1 MRRFPGLRTRSQ
13 GFVRRSMIDW
23 SRTAVF
29 SGEHPA
35 TLRINLRSREP
46 QGIVG
51 PGTEERKLCDRLIR
65 DLMELTIPG
74 TGERLVE
81 NVYRKEELYHG
92 PYRNRAPDLVV
103 VTKEFRHQIRGG
115 PYPAG
120 LGYDQ
125 TICRKNPREFFVNG
139 VHRLHGLFMA
149 TGPHIVSGLG
159 VDGPFSIMDL
169 FPTAFFMMGLDVPL
183 GLDGRVLEG
192 IFDEGHLRQ
201 NPVRYRD
208 YDLTR
213 LRGGKDK
220 SYDRVEDAEKIETVL
235 RGLGYLD

>member
-13 GFVRRSMIDW
+13 GFVRRALIDW
-23 SRTAVF
+23 SRTKVF

-51 PGTEERKLCDRLIR
+51 PGKEERKLCDRLIR

-81 NVYRKEELYHG
+81 RVYRKEELYHG
-92 PYRNRAPDLVV
+92 PCQNRAPDLVV

-120 LGYDQ
+120 LGYNQ
-125 TICRKNPREFFVNG
+125 AICRKNPGEFFVNG

-149 TGPHIVSGLG
+149 TGPHIVSGVG

-169 FPTAFFMMGLDVPL
+169 FPTVFFMMGLDIPL
-183 GLDGRVLEG
+183 GLDGRVLKG
-192 IFDEGHLRQ
+192 IFDEDHLRQ

-213 LRGGKDK
+213 LREAKDK